1 MRLLIAERSPI
12 LRKRLTRLFSELEYV
27 ALVAFVEE
35 LAEVHAMALE
45 IKPDVIIVD
54 IDFPNRRNLKMLSE
68 LKTGIMALK
77 TILLTET
84 IEPRYIKAFKN
95 AGANMVFNKKDDLNS
110 FIGHLKIINDVEI
123 KTPIV

>member
-45 IKPDVIIVD
+45 IKP
-54 IDFPNRRNLKMLSE
+54 
-68 LKTGIMALK
+68 
-77 TILLTET
+77 
-84 IEPRYIKAFKN
+84 AFKN